1 MVALDCESRLLQR
14 VEPVFGAGF
23 GCLGGLDGAP
33 DAGGSEIEPTASG
46 PHGVAPRG
54 PAAEIPNLGPDPPES
69 TCIQS
74 RIQIGM
80 SKSIRVDEETHAALT
95 ALKGENETFDDVL
108 ARLIADRRE
117 RVRAGAGL
125 WEGSDAA
132 EKAREARAEMK
143 RGVGDR

>member
-1 MVALDCESRLLQR
+1 
-14 VEPVFGAGF
+14 
-23 GCLGGLDGAP
+23 
-33 DAGGSEIEPTASG
+33 
-46 PHGVAPRG
+46 
-54 PAAEIPNLGPDPPES
+54 
-69 TCIQS
+69 
-74 RIQIGM
+74 M